1 MPFPNETDLA
11 NQLGCP
17 AESIRG
23 GGRDSFLVTVYS
35 ENQSNKMKRVEQI
48 AGLETSVR
56 VSEENF
62 LNTTKGHV
70 YIQNCHIEDLK
81 SFTEGVNE
89 QCRVKELVEAKWI
102 KPRREITQLF
112 MITFMN
118 DKLPEFIRIPGE
130 AEQTKVCEYKDR
142 PMLCKKCWKY
152 GHTEKRC
159 LSQVGLYCR
168 SGEGG

>member
-11 NQLGCP
+11 NQLGGP

-48 AGLETSVR
+48 AGNKCQ

-62 LNTTKGHV
+62 LNTTKGLVCIH
-70 YIQNCHIEDLK
+70 NCHIKDLK
-81 SFTEGVNE
+81 NFTEGVNE

-102 KPRREITQLF
+102 KPRR
-112 MITFMN
+112 
-118 DKLPEFIRIPGE
+118 
-130 AEQTKVCEYKDR
+130 
-142 PMLCKKCWKY
+142 
-152 GHTEKRC
+152 
-159 LSQVGLYCR
+159 
-168 SGEGG
+168 